1 MPYVSSFSSGA
12 AARGPGSAPFA
23 RLRLLLLG
31 LLLVL
36 AACGSRVELFSAANE
51 SEANEVLSVLLDAG
65 ISAQKAAT
73 KTGVAVSVEGQQ
85 VARALDILR
94 ARGLPRERFD
104 GMGQIFRKEGLVSS
118 PLEERARYIYALSQE
133 LTNTLSQMDGVL
145 AARVHVVLPER
156 GGVGENTTP
165 STAAVF
171 IKHQTGYNLDAL
183 QPQIRKLVTHAIPGL
198 TEDRVSIALVSAQPA
213 AASAAAGNATR
224 QVLGMEVAEGSA
236 SVLTLWLVAL
246 VLLVLALAGAIGLL
260 LWRYGKPVG
269 GKPVRREPVS
279 EARGS

>member
-1 MPYVSSFSSGA
+1 MHAVSTLSFPA
-12 AARGPGSAPFA
+12 ALS
-23 RLRLLLLG
+23 RLRWLLLG
-31 LLLVL
+31 LALLL

-65 ISAQKAAT
+65 IAAQKAAT
-73 KTGVAVSVEGQQ
+73 KAGVAVSVDGAQ

-213 AASAAAGNATR
+213 ASAPAAGMATR
-224 QVLGMEVAEGSA
+224 QVLGIEVGADSSA
-236 SVLTLWLVAL
+236 TLLAWLVGL
-246 VLLVLALAGAIGLL
+246 ILLVLILAAALGYL
-260 LWRYGKPVG
+260 LWRYGMPG
-269 GKPVRREPVS
+269 RAQPARREPAA
-279 EARGS
+279 EAR